1 MGSLPDGWYTW
12 QLHTVNFIFFFFKYN
27 MNIENHGQKYL
38 SISEI
43 LRRSVQKGIISL
55 FPWMYEK

>member
-1 MGSLPDGWYTW
+1 
-12 QLHTVNFIFFFFKYN
+12 